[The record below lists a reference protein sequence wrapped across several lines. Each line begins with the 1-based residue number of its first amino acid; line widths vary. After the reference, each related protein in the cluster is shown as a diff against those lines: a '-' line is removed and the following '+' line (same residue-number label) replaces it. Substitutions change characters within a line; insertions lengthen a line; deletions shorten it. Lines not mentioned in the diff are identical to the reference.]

1 MPDLTDPRRALLLD
15 LFRRGLAAVD
25 GRRTVHAWLS
35 QRPLA
40 DGFHLVALGK
50 AADAMAAGALD
61 AAGDGLRA
69 GLVVTRYGHQDTAAY
84 RDPRILSL
92 EAGHPLPDE
101 RSLAAGNALRLF
113 LREAPADARFLF
125 LVSGGTSSIVEAPV
139 PGLNLETLRELNLW
153 LLGSGL
159 PIADVN
165 RVRAALSL
173 IKGGRLAQE
182 LKGRPATLLLMSDV
196 PGDVISDIG
205 SGLLLPSVQGP
216 LPKLPERFASLPF
229 HADAVQPAP
238 EVDAHLIASNGVAR
252 VAVATTAHAAGKT
265 AYHHGTFPEMDAA
278 ACGAAIAE
286 FLKTAPA
293 GVHIWGGEAT
303 VKLPAN
309 PGQGGRNQHL
319 ALAALR
325 VLAGRED
332 IALLSA
338 GTDGSDGVTDD
349 AGALVDG
356 TSLERGEDAGYDAAD
371 CLKRADSGSFLEA
384 SGDLL
389 HTGPTG
395 TNVMDLVIAAKS
407 EPHAA

>member
-1 MPDLTDPRRALLLD
+1 MSELTDPRRALLLD
-15 LFRRGLAAVD
+15 LFRRGLAAVH
-25 GRRTVHAWLS
+25 GRSVVHAWLS
-35 QRPLA
+35 QHPPA

-61 AAGDGLRA
+61 GAADGLRA

-125 LVSGGTSSIVEAPV
+125 LISGGTSSIVEAPV
-139 PGLNLETLRELNLW
+139 PGVGLEILRELNLW

-165 RVRAALSL
+165 QVRSALSL

-182 LKGRPATLLLMSDV
+182 LKGRPAALLLMSDV
-196 PGDVISDIG
+196 PGDVASDIG
-205 SGLLLPSVQGP
+205 SGLLLPSAQRA
-216 LPKLPERFASLPF
+216 LPRLPERFVSLPF
-229 HADAVQPAP
+229 QTEAVQPVP
-238 EVDAHLIASNGVAR
+238 EVDAHLIASNGMAR
-252 VAVATTAHAAGKT
+252 VTIAAAAHAAGKT
-265 AYHHGTFPEMDAA
+265 AYDHGTFPGTDAA
-278 ACGAAIAE
+278 ACGTAMAE

-293 GVHIWGGEAT
+293 GVHIWGGETT
-303 VKLPAN
+303 VKLPPN

-325 VLAGRED
+325 ALAGRRD

-338 GTDGSDGVTDD
+338 GTDGSDGVSDD

-356 TSLERGEDAGYDAAD
+356 ASLQRGEDAGYDAAD
-371 CLKRADSGSFLEA
+371 CLKRADSASFLEA
-384 SGDLL
+384 AGDLL

-395 TNVMDLVIAAKS
+395 TNVMDLVIGCK
-407 EPHAA
+407 E